1 MPLRHIFVH
10 GEDLR
15 ALTDFDVDGW
25 STRLLRNRQAVGST
39 TRPEIVEPD
48 LRRQLSA
55 GM

>member
-1 MPLRHIFVH
+1 MPLRDIFMQD
-10 GEDLR
+10 EDLK
-15 ALTDFDVDGW
+15 ALPDFDVDDW

-48 LRRQLSA
+48 LRRQLSS

>member
-1 MPLRHIFVH
+1 MPLGDIFMQ

-15 ALTDFDVDGW
+15 ALPDFDVDDR

-39 TRPEIVEPD
+39 TRPEIVQPD
-48 LRRQLSA
+48 LRRQLSS